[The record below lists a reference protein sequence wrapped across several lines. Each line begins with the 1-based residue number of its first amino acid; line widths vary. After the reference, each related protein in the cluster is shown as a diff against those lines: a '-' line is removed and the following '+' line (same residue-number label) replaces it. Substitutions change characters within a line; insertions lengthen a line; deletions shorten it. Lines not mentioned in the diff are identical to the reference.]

1 MATITLDEFRG
12 RLQSMVRTGA
22 LGEAIH
28 RATAE
33 VGMLAVEFSQRDYL
47 RGPRPAKLGRVS
59 GALARSVRF
68 STRPT
73 EKAVLLTLSAGG
85 GPEGVSYA
93 RIHEKGATSGTVTV
107 QRHTRSTLFGRTV
120 EPFSV
125 GPYSRRLNV
134 RARPYLRPGRD
145 KALKEAPRIF
155 TAEIGDTLRRGLGGD

>member
-1 MATITLDEFRG
+1 MATITLDEFQG

-33 VGMLAVEFSQRDYL
+33 VGIRAVEFSQRDYL

-68 STRPT
+68 KTRPT
-73 EKAVLLTLSAGG
+73 RRSVFLTLSAGG
-85 GPEGVSYA
+85 GPEGVWYA
-93 RIHEKGATSGTVTV
+93 RMHELGIGIKP
-107 QRHTRSTLFGRTV
+107 R
-120 EPFSV
+120 PF
-125 GPYSRRLNV
+125 
-134 RARPYLRPGRD
+134 LRPGRD
-145 KALKEAPRIF
+145 DALKEAPRIF